1 MQSGK
6 GVAFQVLFQFGEE
19 NIQAFEVVYDIGK
32 LLSHVFR
39 KKKQRK
45 FAKVLNCQNTAVEN
59 GQHAI

>member
-19 NIQAFEVVYDIGK
+19 NLQAFEVVYDIGK
-32 LLSHVFR
+32 LLSDVFR
-39 KKKQRK
+39 KKQRK
-45 FAKVLNCQNTAVEN
+45 FAKVLNCQNTAAEN